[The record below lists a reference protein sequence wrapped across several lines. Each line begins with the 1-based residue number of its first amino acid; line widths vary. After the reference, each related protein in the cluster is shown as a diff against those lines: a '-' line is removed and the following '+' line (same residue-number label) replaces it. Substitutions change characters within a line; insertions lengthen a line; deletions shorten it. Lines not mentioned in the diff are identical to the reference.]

1 MLPNWLYG
9 KSLRKLQ
16 EILNSGGQTAAD
28 VSYSNTE
35 SGLEATNAQTAI
47 DEVVEGLNTKV
58 DWNDLSEVGAVNM
71 LPYPYSDSNK
81 VDQGVTFIDNGDG
94 TITVNGTAT
103 GASVSPFVFI
113 NDRVGVIPAGTY
125 KCTVEGWSGD
135 NAIDWW
141 YIYNKTTREDI
152 SSPNSDTFTYNG
164 TDVLYFRYTVK
175 SGKTVSTTLKP
186 MITVPSYNGDYVP
199 YSMTNQKL
207 TKKLTADASL
217 SAAVDLSRYTSYSN
231 MYTAPSDGYVHFLS
245 AASGSAARTIY
256 TYGNNTTAATDPHF
270 THSTSANNKAFE
282 IFIKKGLMVYIDG
295 LQSGDTINFY
305 PLS

>member
-9 KSLRKLQ
+9 KSKSKLAELLGGGGTPSDYNQ
-16 EILNSGGQTAAD
+16 VKAQVTQNTEDITLLNSAVNAKIAWSD
-28 VSYSNTE
+28 Y
-35 SGLEATNAQTAI
+35 AQT
-47 DEVVEGLNTKV
+47 
-58 DWNDLSEVGAVNM
+58 GAVNM

-103 GASVSPFVFI
+103 GANVSAFVFI
-113 NDRVGVIPAGTY
+113 IDRAGVIPAGTY
-125 KCTVEGWSGD
+125 KCTCEGWSGD

-141 YIYNKTTREDI
+141 YIYNKTTGQDI
-152 SSPNSDTFTYNG
+152 SSPISNTFTYNG
-164 TDVLYFRYTVK
+164 TDVLYFRYTVRI
-175 SGKTVSTTLKP
+175 GKTVSTTLKP
-186 MITVPSYNGDYVP
+186 MIAEASYDGPYVP
-199 YSMTNQKL
+199 YAKTNKEITTL
-207 TKKLTADASL
+207 LTADANL
-217 SAAVDLSRYTSYSN
+217 GTPVDLSSYTAYSN
-231 MYTAPSDGYVHFLS
+231 LYTAPSDGYVHFLS

-256 TYGNNTTAATDPHF
+256 TYGNDTTAATDPHF

-282 IFIKKGLMVYIDG
+282 IFIKKGLKIYVDG